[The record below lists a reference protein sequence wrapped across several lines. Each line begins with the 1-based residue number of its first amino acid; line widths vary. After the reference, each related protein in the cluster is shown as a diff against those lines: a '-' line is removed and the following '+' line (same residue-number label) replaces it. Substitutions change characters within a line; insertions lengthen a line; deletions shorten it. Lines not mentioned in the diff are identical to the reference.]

1 MRLAIRDQPV
11 KRTIDSLRGQNRLV
25 AQLVDQFVSA
35 HRLTAHAPQRLD
47 DHIVLLSCRAALS
60 SLFNH
65 HEALVVYW
73 SRSGRVPILQQPP
86 AIKVLRPDRWDFG
99 PIAKPLIRRY
109 NPANSSKRHETPP
122 GTLGGRT
129 RELRAAS
136 APFFIG
142 EL

>member
-1 MRLAIRDQPV
+1 M
-11 KRTIDSLRGQNRLV
+11 
-25 AQLVDQFVSA
+25 
-35 HRLTAHAPQRLD
+35 
-47 DHIVLLSCRAALS
+47 
-60 SLFNH
+60 
-65 HEALVVYW
+65 
-73 SRSGRVPILQQPP
+73 
-86 AIKVLRPDRWDFG
+86 WDFG

-109 NPANSSKRHETPP
+109 NPAISSKKHETPP